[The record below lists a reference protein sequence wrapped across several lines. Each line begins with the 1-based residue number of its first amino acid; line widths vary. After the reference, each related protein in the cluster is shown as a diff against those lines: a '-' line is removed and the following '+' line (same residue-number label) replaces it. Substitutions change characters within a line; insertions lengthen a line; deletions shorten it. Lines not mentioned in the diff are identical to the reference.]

1 MDSAGHIH
9 TARLDPGWSKGSPVC
24 GEPTHYRD
32 KRPRPSIRPGN
43 IFQTFQS
50 NTVVMRWFA
59 PFAFLLAFVAQPALA
74 QVSPDL
80 RPLEQRLAALATENP
95 GDYGIG
101 ALDLE
106 TGAMVTHNGNRPFPM
121 ASTMKIAVAAAYLAE
136 VDAGRRSLGE
146 TIGSATALTLM
157 EQMLIHSNNRS
168 TDILIAT
175 LGGPAAVDSWL
186 RAHRLSG
193 IRVDRNIARL
203 LADRRDL
210 HDIRDSST
218 PVAMLQLLRLLDS
231 GDALSPRSRA
241 LLLDIMRRCAT
252 GRNRIRGLLPPGTT
266 VEHKTGTLSGY
277 TGDVGYLTRP
287 DGRRI
292 AVVFFARGGD
302 NRPAVISTAA
312 RAIYDGF
319 GGEGQGLAAPLG
331 GRVTRASSWQ
341 SVPRDPPKREPSS
354 APCTLR
360 GSVFEGLC

>member
-1 MDSAGHIH
+1 
-9 TARLDPGWSKGSPVC
+9 
-24 GEPTHYRD
+24 
-32 KRPRPSIRPGN
+32 
-43 IFQTFQS
+43 
-50 NTVVMRWFA
+50 MRWLSFLT
-59 PFAFLLAFVAQPALA
+59 FLLALVAQPAAA

-95 GDYGIG
+95 GEYGFA
-101 ALDLE
+101 ALDLQ
-106 TGAMVTHNGNRPFPM
+106 TGAAVSFNGQRPFPM
-121 ASTMKIAVAAAYLAE
+121 ASTMKIAVAAAYLTE
-136 VDAGRRSLGE
+136 VDAGRRSLDE
-146 TIGSATALTLM
+146 TIGATTALTLI

-175 LGGPAAVDSWL
+175 LGGPAAVDNWL
-186 RAHRLSG
+186 RARRLSG
-193 IRVDRNIARL
+193 IRVDRNIAQL
-203 LADRRDL
+203 LAARRDL

-218 PVAMLQLLRLLDS
+218 PVAMLQLLRLIDS

-252 GRNRIRGLLPPGTT
+252 GRNRIRGLMPPEAM

-319 GGEGQGLAAPLG
+319 GGEGQGLAGPLG
-331 GRVTRASSWQ
+331 GRVTQASSWQ
-341 SVPRDPPKREPSS
+341 PVSREEPGRRRPGAS
-354 APCTLR
+354 ACTLR